1 MTSSVNI
8 TREEARL
15 RSQLITNHAYRVSI
29 DLTGRGLDDEP
40 LADPAATFI
49 STSTI
54 QFASEEGSSWLDL
67 IADEV
72 IDAWLDGVQLPHDAH
87 DGYRLALQLS
97 SGEHQLTVTALCR
110 YSRTGEGLHR
120 FVDPADGKVY
130 LYTQFETAD
139 ARRMYG
145 CFDQPDLKA
154 SYELTLKA
162 PESWKVY
169 SNSHRV
175 APEPAGDG
183 FATWRFD
190 PTPPISSY
198 ITALVAGEFH
208 VHEGEITSIKG
219 TIPADFVCRESMAPY
234 LEYEQMG
241 TTTQRGFEVYEQA
254 FGREYAFDSYDQIFL
269 PEYNAG
275 AMENAGC
282 VTFRDEYLFRSK
294 VTADDYARRD
304 NTILHELAHMWFG
317 DLVTMRWWDDLWLN
331 ESFAE
336 WSAYYCQN
344 EIAHRYGGN
353 DPWTTFA
360 NMRKLW
366 AYRVDQAPGTHPIAA
381 DMIDL
386 ETVDQNFDGITYAKG
401 ASVLKQLVAYV
412 SESMF
417 LAGVRDYLHEHA
429 WGNTTFADLLDALQ
443 KSSGRDLSGFASE
456 WLETTGVNLVR
467 ADFDL
472 AEDGSYSRFEI
483 VQSADPAH
491 PTLRTQRL
499 AIGLYDRRT
508 GGLLR
513 RESHE
518 IDVTGERT
526 SVDALIGKPHAD
538 LVLLNDRDLS
548 YTKVRLDQA
557 SQQVVTEHLSELV
570 DPLARAVVWTSAWD
584 TWRDAEIT
592 SSDYLDLILNG
603 LTTESDV
610 TATINQLRQ
619 AHLAVTRYSAPEQR
633 HQLRARLI
641 ASLAELLKT
650 AQPGSDH
657 QIAVADAVISAVD
670 SPAGA
675 GLMEGW
681 LAGEEVPEGLPIDA
695 DRRWSIVTTLAR
707 LGQIST
713 AQIDAEHESDKTISG
728 AEFAAGARAALADPD
743 TKAEAWRLATDDPDV
758 PNGTHIAIAG
768 NFWKFGQEAL
778 LAGYQDA
785 YLDLCDQIATSS
797 SSWAKRGHVARQ
809 TALNYLW
816 PAPLADREWIAKLDE
831 WMAARE
837 LPEQV
842 RRVLTDSRAE
852 ALRGIKV
859 QEFGLAAAGSGP
871 AAADSTPAASEPTPD
886 TSGPG
891 QAANESDQAA
901 PGTAQAANGN
911 QQ

>member
-8 TREEARL
+8 TRDEAQQ
-15 RSQLITNHAYRVSI
+15 RSQLIANHAYRVTV

-49 STSTI
+49 STSTV
-54 QFASEEGSSWLDL
+54 QFASEAGHSWLDL

-72 IDAWLDGVQLPHDAH
+72 IDAWLDGVQLPPGAH
-87 DGYRLALQLS
+87 DGFRLALDLA

-154 SYELTLKA
+154 TFELTVKA
-162 PESWKVY
+162 PEDWKVY
-169 SNSHRV
+169 SNSRPAEH
-175 APEPAGDG
+175 EPGGDG
-183 FATWRFD
+183 FTTWHFA

-208 VHEGEITSIKG
+208 VHTGEITSIKG
-219 TIPADFVCRESMAPY
+219 VVPADFVCRESMAPY
-234 LEYEQMG
+234 LEAGQMG

-254 FGREYAFDSYDQIFL
+254 FGREYPFDSYDQLFL

-294 VTADDYARRD
+294 VTQDDYARRD

-317 DLVTMRWWDDLWLN
+317 DLVTMKWWDDLWLN

-336 WSAYYCQN
+336 WSAYYCQS

-412 SESMF
+412 SESQF
-417 LAGVRDYLHEHA
+417 LAGVRDYLAEHA

-467 ADFDL
+467 ADFDI
-472 AEDGSYSRFEI
+472 ADDGSYSRFE
-483 VQSADPAH
+483 VLQSADPAH

-499 AIGLYDRRT
+499 AIGLYDLRV

-513 RESHE
+513 RESLE
-518 IDVTGERT
+518 IDVKGART
-526 SVDALIGKPHAD
+526 IAEALVGKPRAD

-548 YTKVRLDQA
+548 YTKVRLDPD
-557 SQQVVTEHLSELV
+557 SQRVVTENMAQLV

-584 TWRDAEIT
+584 TWRDAEMT
-592 SSDYLDLILNG
+592 SSDYLTLILSG
-603 LTTESDV
+603 LQTESDV
-610 TATINQLRQ
+610 TAIINQLRQ
-619 AHLAVTRYSAPEQR
+619 AHLAVTRYAAPGQR
-633 HQLRARLI
+633 HQLRARLV
-641 ASLAELLKT
+641 AGLAELLKT
-650 AQPGSDH
+650 AQPGSDR
-657 QIAVADAVISAVD
+657 QLAVADGMISAVD

-675 GLMEGW
+675 GLLEGW
-681 LAGEEVPEGLPIDA
+681 LTGEEVPEGLPIDT
-695 DRRWSIVTTLAR
+695 DRRWAILTTLAR
-707 LGQIST
+707 LGRIGT
-713 AQIDAEHESDKTISG
+713 DQIDAEHDSDRTISG
-728 AEFAAGARAALADPD
+728 AESAAGARAALADPQ
-743 TKAEAWRLATDDPDV
+743 TKAEAWRLATDEVDI
-758 PNGTHIAIAG
+758 PNGTHVAIAA
-768 NFWKFGQEAL
+768 NFWKFGQEEL
-778 LAGYQDA
+778 LNGYQDA
-785 YLDLCDQIATSS
+785 YLELCDQIATSS
-797 SSWAKRGHVARQ
+797 GSWAKRGHVARQ
-809 TALNYLW
+809 TALTYLW
-816 PAPLADREWIAKLDE
+816 PAVLADREWIVKLDE
-831 WMAARE
+831 WDEARD

-842 RRVLTDSRAE
+842 RRVLADSRAE

-859 QEFGLAAAGSGP
+859 QEFGQTANGEQASGGDQASGDQGSG
-871 AAADSTPAASEPTPD
+871 
-886 TSGPG
+886 
-891 QAANESDQAA
+891 DQHDD
-901 PGTAQAANGN
+901 QD
-911 QQ
+911 Q